1 MKIIT
6 TLICICIA
14 TLLFGQNTIVKT
26 AYGKVEGAFNSDK
39 TVRSYKGIPFAA
51 PPVGDLRWKAPQPA
65 KNWAGV
71 RACTTFSASPM
82 QSKPVP
88 FMCWTE
94 EFIAQPEPLSEDCLY
109 LNVWTSAQ
117 PKGEKRPVFVWIYGG
132 GLSSGSTNCAIY
144 DGEDMAKKGVV
155 FVSLNYRVGVFGF
168 MAHSELSKE
177 SAHNAS
183 GNYGFMDQ
191 MAALRWI
198 QKNIAAFGGDPN
210 NVTIAGQSAGSF
222 SVNALVASPL
232 AKGLFHKAIAQS
244 GGLFSKRLGKN
255 LLEAEKQGEMV
266 MQAAKATTI
275 AELRKKTASEIWA
288 ISTGKG
294 IDRFGTTLDNYVLP
308 TDITSHFAK
317 GLHNDVPLLTGWVTG
332 DGMLMGS
339 PNTTAE
345 KFKKD
350 AQTNYG
356 DKANEF
362 LTIFTAQTDEEA
374 KAAQT
379 KMAMFG
385 FAALPSHMWAG
396 FNKSKSYLYHFSH
409 VPPDKPNFPNYGAF
423 HTSEV
428 PYALH
433 TLKMWKREWQQTD
446 YDLEKTMSDYW
457 VNFAKTGNPN
467 GQGLPEWKSYD
478 KQSGNI
484 MELGDKVVLR
494 PSLFK
499 KELDFLEM
507 VQK

>member
-1 MKIIT
+1 MKIKLSIILLCFT
-6 TLICICIA
+6 TI
-14 TLLFGQNTIVKT
+14 LFGQTTLVKT
-26 AYGKVEGAFNSDK
+26 ANGKVDGIFNSDK
-39 TVRSYKGIPFAA
+39 TIRIFKGIPFAA
-51 PPVGDLRWKAPQPA
+51 PPIGNLRWKAPQPV
-65 KNWAGV
+65 KNWTGV
-71 RACTTFSASPM
+71 KTCTNFSASPM

-88 FMCWTE
+88 FMCWSE

-109 LNVWTSAQ
+109 LNIWTAAQ
-117 PKGEKRPVFVWIYGG
+117 SKGEKRPVFVWIYGG
-132 GLSSGSTNCAIY
+132 GLSSGSSNCAIY

-168 MAHSELSKE
+168 MAHPELSKE
-177 SAHNAS
+177 SGHNAS

-191 MAALRWI
+191 MAALRWV
-198 QKNIAAFGGDPN
+198 QKNIAAFGGDPK

-244 GGLFSKRLGKN
+244 GGLFSRRLNNN
-255 LLEAEKQGEMV
+255 LVNAEKNGTLV
-266 MQAAKATTI
+266 MEKANAKSI
-275 AELRKKTASEIWA
+275 AELRQKSADEIWT
-288 ISTGKG
+288 ISNTKG

-308 TDITSHFAK
+308 TDIFTHFQK

-332 DGMLMGS
+332 DGALMGN
-339 PNTTAE
+339 PNTTVE

-356 DKANEF
+356 AQANDF
-362 LTIFTAQTDEEA
+362 LSIFNPQTDDEA
-374 KAAQT
+374 KAAQS
-379 KMAMFG
+379 KLGLFN
-385 FAALPSHMWAG
+385 FAAMPSHLWAG
-396 FNKSKSYLYHFSH
+396 FNKNKSYLYQFSH

-423 HTSEV
+423 HTAEV

-433 TLKMWKREWQQTD
+433 TLKTWKRTWQQTD

-478 KQSGNI
+478 KQVGNI
-484 MELGDKVVLR
+484 MELGDKVVLS

-499 KELDFLEM
+499 KEFDFLEK